1 VWGVKL
7 FCGLIYVFAL
17 LSSLEPKALKH
28 QEGGC
33 YPEAGGD
40 AERSIISFSF
50 LAYLLPF

>member
-28 QEGGC
+28 QEGGR
-33 YPEAGGD
+33 YPEAGGV

-50 LAYLLPF
+50 LA